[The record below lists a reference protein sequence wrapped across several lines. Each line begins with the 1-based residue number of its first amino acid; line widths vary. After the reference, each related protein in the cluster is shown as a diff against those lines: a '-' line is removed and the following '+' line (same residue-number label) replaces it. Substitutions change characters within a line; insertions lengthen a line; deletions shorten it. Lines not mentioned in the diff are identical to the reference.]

1 MSNYSISNISNNPLV
16 VLEPRKE
23 PRRYTL
29 AEYLRREERSEE
41 LHEYYDGIITKLPM
55 ARGPHNR
62 ITMNMGTALNNAFD
76 KKGKN
81 YFVEGCQQIIYLPS
95 LNIGLYPDVLVIG
108 ETPQYFDNN
117 EVLLI
122 NPLIII
128 EVLSK
133 STAKYDKNAKF
144 EKYKTLDSFQE
155 YVLIDQNRA
164 YIKTHFKEEPN
175 LWRDSFFM
183 ESTGKLYL
191 KSVDC
196 EIDMAAIYKNI
207 TFKK

>member
-1 MSNYSISNISNNPLV
+1 MYSDSNAPVKPLA

-29 AEYLRREERSEE
+29 TEYLRREERAEE

-62 ITMNMGTALNNAFD
+62 ITMNMGTALNNAFE
-76 KKGKN
+76 KKGRN
-81 YFVEGCQQIIYLPS
+81 YFVEGCQQIVYLPK
-95 LNIGLYPDVLVIG
+95 LNIGLYPDVLVIC
-108 ETPQYFDNN
+108 ETPQYFDDN

-133 STAKYDKNAKF
+133 STSKYDRTEKF
-144 EKYKTLDSFQE
+144 EKYKTLDSFEE
-155 YVLIDQNRA
+155 YVLIDPTQR
-164 YIKTHFKEEPN
+164 YIKTHFKEEKN
-175 LWRDSFFM
+175 LWRDSFFT
-183 ESTGKLYL
+183 ETEGHLHL

-196 EIDMAAIYKNI
+196 TLDFAAIYKNI

>member
-1 MSNYSISNISNNPLV
+1 MLNYSNISNNPLV

-29 AEYLRREERSEE
+29 AAYLRREECAER
-41 LHEYYDGIITKLPM
+41 LDEYYDGIVTRLPLRNGTYNLI
-55 ARGPHNR
+55 ATNVGATLHN
-62 ITMNMGTALNNAFD
+62 ALD
-76 KKGKN
+76 KKGLN
-81 YFVEGCQQIIYLPS
+81 YIVSGFKQIIYLPS
-95 LNIGLYPDVLVIG
+95 LNIGLYPDVLVIW
-108 ETPQYFDNN
+108 EAPQYFDDN

-128 EVLSK
+128 EILSK

-144 EKYKTLDSFQE
+144 EKYKTLDSFRE
-155 YVLIDQNRA
+155 YVLIDQNRP
-164 YIKTHFKEEPN
+164 YIKTHYREEPN